1 MRVAELGS
9 IVAEGHA
16 GAVAVCG
23 EEIRE
28 DRPDAHEE
36 TPDRRQVREALLV
49 LDDFRSRRRQRVPT
63 GVGGCSRVVDLQ
75 QRRRRL
81 LFEPFARVPLV
92 DAGGRG
98 EVGAGARAALGEHVV
113 QPQAVAEMDGDQ
125 LEGSDTPH
133 EEALDERFDLL
144 LDRVLVDGR
153 THGVL
158 PFDGSD
164 RKA

>member
-1 MRVAELGS
+1 
-9 IVAEGHA
+9 
-16 GAVAVCG
+16 
-23 EEIRE
+23 
-28 DRPDAHEE
+28 
-36 TPDRRQVREALLV
+36 
-49 LDDFRSRRRQRVPT
+49 
-63 GVGGCSRVVDLQ
+63 
-75 QRRRRL
+75 
-81 LFEPFARVPLV
+81 
-92 DAGGRG
+92 
-98 EVGAGARAALGEHVV
+98 
-113 QPQAVAEMDGDQ
+113 MDGDQ